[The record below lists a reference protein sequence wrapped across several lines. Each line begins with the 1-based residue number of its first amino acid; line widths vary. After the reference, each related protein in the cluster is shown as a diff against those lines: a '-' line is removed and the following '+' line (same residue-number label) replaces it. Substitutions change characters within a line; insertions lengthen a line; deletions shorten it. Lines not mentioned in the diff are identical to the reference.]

1 MDERYRPQAVEATWQ
16 QRWADTD
23 LYRAVPDPSR
33 PKWYAL
39 TMYPYPSGDLH
50 IGHWYAMAPSDVA
63 ARYRR
68 MRGYNV
74 LFPMGFDAFGL
85 PAENAAIKRGIHPW
99 TWTMDNIAA
108 MRRQLRTM
116 GTMFD
121 WSREIVT
128 CDPAYYRW
136 NQWLFLKFH
145 ERGLAYKKVAAAWWC
160 PNCQTVLANEQ
171 VVDGRCERC
180 ETEVYRRDLDQWFLA
195 ITRYADELLADLDRI
210 DWPERVKTLQRNWIG
225 RSEGAEA
232 EFAVAGADD
241 ASIRVFTTRPDTI
254 FGVTFMVLA
263 PEHPLVESITTPA
276 QRAAVDAYVAQ
287 TRRETE
293 IDRLS
298 TERDKT
304 GVFTGAY
311 AINPLSGERVP
322 IFIADYVLVTY
333 GTGAIMGVPA
343 HDVRDNAF
351 ARRYDVPIPVV
362 IAPANGD
369 VATEGECFTGYGVM
383 VNSSRFSGMTSQAG
397 GAAVAAE
404 LAERGLGRPAVT
416 YRLRDWLI
424 SRQRYWGT
432 PIPIVYCDTHG
443 IQPVPL
449 SDLPVRLPEDA
460 AFEPTGQSPLLSHEG
475 FLRTTCP
482 ICGGPARRE
491 TDTMDTFIDSSWY
504 QFRYVS
510 PNDDAAPF
518 DQDGEGAYWLPV
530 DQYTGGIE
538 HAVMHLL
545 YARFFTKAMRDVGVG
560 RYDEPFLRLYN
571 QGVILGPDGN
581 RMSKSRGNV
590 VNPDDYVGRY
600 GADVVRIYLMFI
612 GPWDQGGPWSMNGI
626 EGAARLVQRAWT
638 VATTDPADAPA
649 GEAAPAEITALRRW
663 THRTIERVTGDIEQ
677 FRFNTMVAALMEFV
691 NELMRA
697 RATPLVRTA
706 AWPEAIATLTLL
718 LAPSAPHLAE
728 EIWARLGRP
737 YSVHQQP
744 WPTADAALAAAE
756 EVELVVQVNGKVRDR
771 LTVAVDLDEA
781 AATAAA
787 LASPRVTSLTQGKA
801 PRRVIYVPGRLI
813 NIVQ

>member
-1 MDERYRPQAVEATWQ
+1 MDDRYRPQAIETAWQ
-16 QRWADTD
+16 QRWAESD
-23 LYRAVPDPSR
+23 LYRAVPDPNR

-85 PAENAAIKRGIHPW
+85 PAENAAIRRGAHPRLW
-99 TWTMDNIAA
+99 TLDNIAT
-108 MRRQLRTM
+108 MRRQLQTM

-128 CDPAYYRW
+128 CDPEYYRW
-136 NQWLFLKFH
+136 NQWLFLKFLEH
-145 ERGLAYKKVAAAWWC
+145 GLAYKKVAAAWWC

-180 ETEVYRRDLDQWFLA
+180 DTEVYRRDLDQWFLA
-195 ITRYADELLADLDRI
+195 ITRYADELLADLDHI
-210 DWPERVKTLQRNWIG
+210 DWPERIKTLQRNWIG

-232 EFAVAGADD
+232 EFPIEGIAE
-241 ASIRVFTTRPDTI
+241 SLRVFTTRPDTI

-263 PEHPLVESITTPA
+263 PEHPLVEQITTPE

-311 AINPLSGERVP
+311 ATNPLSGERVP

-343 HDVRDNAF
+343 HDERDNAF
-351 ARRYDVPIPVV
+351 ARRYELPIPVV
-362 IAPANGD
+362 IAPAAGD
-369 VATEGECFTGYGVM
+369 PPAAGECFTGYGVM
-383 VNSSRFSGMTSQAG
+383 ANSGRFSGMTSEAG
-397 GAAVAAE
+397 GAAVARE
-404 LAERGLGRPAVT
+404 LEARGLGRPAVT

-432 PIPIVYCDTHG
+432 PIPIVYCDIHG
-443 IQPVPL
+443 IQPVPE
-449 SDLPVRLPEDA
+449 DQLPVRLPEDA
-460 AFEPTGQSPLLSHEG
+460 AFQPTGQSPLLSHET

-482 ICGGPARRE
+482 VCGGPARRE
-491 TDTMDTFIDSSWY
+491 TDTMDTFVDSSWY

-510 PNDDAAPF
+510 PIDPSAPF
-518 DQDGEGAYWLPV
+518 DQAGEGAYWLPV
-530 DQYTGGIE
+530 DQYTGGVE

-545 YARFFTKAMRDVGVG
+545 YARFFTKAMRDVGAA

-590 VNPDDYVGRY
+590 VNPDDYVARY

-612 GPWDQGGPWSMNGI
+612 GPWDQGGPWDLNGI
-626 EGAARLVQRAWT
+626 EGAARLVQRVWT
-638 VATTDPADAPA
+638 VATTDSSAAPA
-649 GEAAPAEITALRRW
+649 GDVTPGEVAGLRRW
-663 THRTIERVTGDIEQ
+663 THRTIQRVTNDIEQ
-677 FRFNTMVAALMEFV
+677 FRFNTMVAAVMEFV

-697 RATPLVRTA
+697 RATRLAQTESWR
-706 AWPEAIATLTLL
+706 EAIETLTLL

-728 EIWARLGRP
+728 ELWARRGGP

-744 WPTADAALAAAE
+744 WPVADAALAAAE
-756 EVELVVQVNGKVRDR
+756 TVEMVVQVNGKVRDR
-771 LTVAVDLDEA
+771 LTVPVDLDEA
-781 AATAAA
+781 AARAAA
-787 LASPRVTSLTQGKA
+787 LASPRVAGQTQGKS

-813 NIVQ
+813 NIVL